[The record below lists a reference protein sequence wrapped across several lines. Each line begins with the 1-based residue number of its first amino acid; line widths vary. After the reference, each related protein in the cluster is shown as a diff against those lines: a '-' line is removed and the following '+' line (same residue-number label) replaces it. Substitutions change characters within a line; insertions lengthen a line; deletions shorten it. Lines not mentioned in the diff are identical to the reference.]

1 MSFKIGNISVDQAV
15 KQTIYDLIAEA
26 KGSTGPTGPVGYTGP
41 VGVTGPTG
49 STLSYNTRL
58 IYVNNQSIPTSID
71 TPITFA
77 TDFQNNSPITLN
89 GNNWTFNNLGTYN
102 IFYQISLHNNSVGA
116 QRNIQLTGDTIPL
129 IFIDSNQFISNTNVT
144 YQLSTIINVTSTS
157 QVYQATVYQDS
168 GSVIN
173 AFNAVLC
180 IVKI

>member
-102 IFYQISLHNNSVGA
+102 IIL
-116 QRNIQLTGDTIPL
+116 
-129 IFIDSNQFISNTNVT
+129 
-144 YQLSTIINVTSTS
+144 
-157 QVYQATVYQDS
+157 
-168 GSVIN
+168 
-173 AFNAVLC
+173 
-180 IVKI
+180 